1 MYKTLQLYCS
11 KLACGVVALG
21 NNGLLTAA
29 VPAIS
34 VDGIA
39 TVAALGA
46 VPGVSNAVDEA
57 TGGML

>member
-1 MYKTLQLYCS
+1 M
-11 KLACGVVALG
+11 VALG

-39 TVAALGA
+39 AVAALWA